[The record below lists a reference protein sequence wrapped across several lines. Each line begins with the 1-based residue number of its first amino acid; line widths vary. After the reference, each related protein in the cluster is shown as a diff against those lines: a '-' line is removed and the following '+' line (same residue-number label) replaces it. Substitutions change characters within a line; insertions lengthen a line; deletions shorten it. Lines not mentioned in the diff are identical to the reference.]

1 VLEVIYGWME
11 RRGLRM
17 KFFKTRNEALDVLE
31 NYIKKDISIY
41 TAQRNFDFGPQ
52 SRKNISCLSPY
63 ITHRLISEYEVA
75 KKVLSKYPY
84 QKVEKF
90 IQEIFWRVYW
100 KGWLELRPKVWTDFV
115 EDLKNID
122 NSNEYKK
129 AINGETNINCFNDW
143 TKELKVNNYLH
154 NHARMWF
161 ASIWIFTLKLPWQKG
176 AEFFLRELYDG
187 DAASNTLSWRWVAG
201 IQTKGKNYI
210 AQNWNINKFTN
221 NKYKDLK
228 LNENPQPIIDQRE
241 YKISPISTNNNETKS
256 DTLVFF
262 ENELDF
268 QSFKVDNYKKI
279 YCILLSNEERQ
290 VELGDKVLMFKKN
303 LIKNQVQNSDL
314 KIECIE
320 GNKFID
326 VSNNEKNFDVIYPSV
341 GENMSFLKR
350 VIKKNNLMINY
361 LARDEDKYCWQFSNK
376 GYFNFKS
383 NIPKILSQFKLN

>member
-1 VLEVIYGWME
+1 MNFIKS
-11 RRGLRM
+11 R
-17 KFFKTRNEALDVLE
+17 KEALAVLE
-31 NYIKKDISIY
+31 NYLEKDISNY
-41 TAQRNFDFGPQ
+41 TAQRNFDFGPR

-100 KGWLELRPKVWTDFV
+100 KGWLELRPKVWTDFI

-122 NSNEYKK
+122 NSNEYEK
-129 AINGETNINCFNDW
+129 AINGETNIDCFNDW
-143 TKELKVNNYLH
+143 IKELKENNYLH
-154 NHARMWF
+154 NHTRMWF

-210 AQNWNINKFTN
+210 AQNWNVNKFTN
-221 NKYKDLK
+221 NRYNNLK
-228 LNENPQPIIDQRE
+228 FNENPQPIIDKRE
-241 YKISPISTNNNETKS
+241 YKISPISIDNNKTKS
-256 DTLVFF
+256 DTLIFF

-268 QSFKVDNYKKI
+268 QSFKVDIYKKI
-279 YCILLSNEERQ
+279 YCVLLSNEERQ
-290 VELGDKVLMFKKN
+290 IELGNKVLEYKKN

-314 KIECIE
+314 KIDFIE
-320 GNKFID
+320 ANKFIEL
-326 VSNNEKNFDVIYPSV
+326 SNNEKNFDVIYPSV

-350 VIKKNNLMINY
+350 VTKKNNLMINY

>member
-1 VLEVIYGWME
+1 MNFVT
-11 RRGLRM
+11 
-17 KFFKTRNEALDVLE
+17 TRKEALDVMERYIE
-31 NYIKKDISIY
+31 NNISDY
-41 TAQRNFDFGPQ
+41 TAKRNFDFGPQ
-52 SRKNISCLSPY
+52 NRKNISCLSPY

-75 KKVLSKYPY
+75 KKTLSKYPY

-115 EDLKNID
+115 VDTKNIE
-122 NSNEYKK
+122 NTKEYEK
-129 AINGETNINCFNDW
+129 AINGETNIDCFNDW
-143 TKELKVNNYLH
+143 VKELKENNYLH
-154 NHARMWF
+154 NHTRMWF

-228 LNENPQPIIDQRE
+228 LNENPQPIIDQRD
-241 YKISPISTNNNETKS
+241 YKVSPLSISNNETAS
-256 DTLVFF
+256 DKLVFF

-268 QSFKVDNYKKI
+268 QFFNIDNHKKV
-279 YCILLSNEERQ
+279 YCILLANDERQ
-290 VELGDKVLMFKKN
+290 VELGSKVLDYKKN
-303 LIKNQVQNSDL
+303 LIKNQIQNSGL
-314 KIECIE
+314 KIEFIE
-320 GNKFID
+320 GNKFIELS
-326 VSNNEKNFDVIYPSV
+326 SNDKDFDIVYPSI

-350 VIKKNNLMINY
+350 VIKKNNLNINY
-361 LARDEDKYCWQFSNK
+361 LTREEDNYCWQFSNK

>member
-1 VLEVIYGWME
+1 MN
-11 RRGLRM
+11 
-17 KFFKTRNEALDVLE
+17 FKTSRIEALEVLE
-31 NYIKKDISIY
+31 NYIDKDILIY

-52 SRKNISCLSPY
+52 SRKNTSCLSPY

-115 EDLKNID
+115 EDLKEIE
-122 NSNEYKK
+122 NSNEYEK

-143 TKELKVNNYLH
+143 IKELKENNYLH
-154 NHARMWF
+154 NHTRMWL
-161 ASIWIFTLKLPWQKG
+161 ASIWIFTLNLPWQKG

-210 AQNWNINKFTN
+210 AQNWNISKFTD
-221 NKYKDLK
+221 NKYKNLK
-228 LNENPQPIIDQRE
+228 LNENPQPVTDHRE
-241 YKISPISTNNNETKS
+241 YKITPIRIGDSEKKS
-256 DTLVFF
+256 DKIVFF
-262 ENELDF
+262 ENELDLRIF
-268 QSFKVDNYKKI
+268 NPDSYKNI
-279 YCILLSNEERQ
+279 YCIMLSNEERQ
-290 VELGDKVLMFKKN
+290 LKLGDKVMEYKKN
-303 LIKNQVQNSDL
+303 LIKNQIQNLNL
-314 KIECIE
+314 KIEFIE
-320 GNKFID
+320 GNKFIEL
-326 VSNNEKNFDVIYPSV
+326 STNEKDFDFVYPSV

-361 LARDEDKYCWQFSNK
+361 LIREEDKYCWQFSNK

-383 NIPKILSQFKLN
+383 NIPKILNKFKLN

>member
-1 VLEVIYGWME
+1 MNFITS
-11 RRGLRM
+11 R
-17 KFFKTRNEALDVLE
+17 KEALDILE
-31 NYIKKDISIY
+31 NYIEKDISIY
-41 TAQRNFDFGPQ
+41 SAQRNFDFGPNN
-52 SRKNISCLSPY
+52 RKNISCLSPY

-75 KKVLSKYPY
+75 KKTLSKYPY

-115 EDLKNID
+115 EDTKNIE
-122 NSNEYKK
+122 NTNEYEK
-129 AINGETNINCFNDW
+129 AINSETNIDCFNDW
-143 TKELKVNNYLH
+143 VKELKENNYLH
-154 NHARMWF
+154 NHTRMWF

-241 YKISPISTNNNETKS
+241 YKISPLSAHNNETTS
-256 DTLVFF
+256 DRLVFF

-268 QSFKVDNYKKI
+268 QFFNRNNNKKI
-279 YCILLSNEERQ
+279 YCILLANDERQ
-290 VELGDKVLMFKKN
+290 IKLGSKVLEYKKN
-303 LIKNQVQNSDL
+303 LIINQIQNLDL
-314 KIECIE
+314 KIEFIE
-320 GNKFID
+320 GKKFIEL
-326 VSNNEKNFDVIYPSV
+326 SNKDKDFDIIYPSI

-350 VIKKNNLMINY
+350 VIKKNNLNINY
-361 LARDEDKYCWQFSNK
+361 LTREEDNYCWQFSNK

-383 NIPKILSQFKLN
+383 NIPKILSQLKLN

>member
-1 VLEVIYGWME
+1 MNFVT
-11 RRGLRM
+11 
-17 KFFKTRNEALDVLE
+17 TRKEALNTLE
-31 NYIKKDISIY
+31 SYIENNISDY
-41 TAQRNFDFGPQ
+41 TTKRNFDFGPQ
-52 SRKNISCLSPY
+52 NRKNISCLSPY

-75 KKVLSKYPY
+75 KKTLSKYPY

-115 EDLKNID
+115 EDTKNIE
-122 NSNEYKK
+122 NTNVYEK

-143 TKELKVNNYLH
+143 VKELKENNYLH
-154 NHARMWF
+154 NHTRMWF

-221 NKYKDLK
+221 NKYKNLK

-241 YKISPISTNNNETKS
+241 YKISPINIYNNETKS
-256 DTLVFF
+256 DILVFF
-262 ENELDF
+262 ENELYF
-268 QSFKVDNYKKI
+268 QNFNVDNYKKI
-279 YCILLSNEERQ
+279 YCILLSNDERQ
-290 VELGDKVLMFKKN
+290 VKLGKKVLEYKKN
-303 LIKNQVQNSDL
+303 LIKNQIQNSSL
-314 KIECIE
+314 KIEFIE
-320 GNKFID
+320 GNKFIEL
-326 VSNNEKNFDVIYPSV
+326 SNNDKDFDIVYPSV

-350 VIKKNNLMINY
+350 IIKKNNLNINY
-361 LARDEDKYCWQFSNK
+361 LNRAEDKYCWQFANK
-376 GYFNFKS
+376 GYFNFKT

>member
-1 VLEVIYGWME
+1 MNFVT
-11 RRGLRM
+11 
-17 KFFKTRNEALDVLE
+17 TRKEALDVMERYIE
-31 NYIKKDISIY
+31 NNISDY
-41 TAQRNFDFGPQ
+41 TAKRNFDFGPQ
-52 SRKNISCLSPY
+52 NRKNISCLSPY

-75 KKVLSKYPY
+75 KKTLSKYPY

-115 EDLKNID
+115 EDTKNIE
-122 NSNEYKK
+122 NTKEYEK
-129 AINGETNINCFNDW
+129 AINGETNIDCFNDW
-143 TKELKVNNYLH
+143 VKELKENNYLH
-154 NHARMWF
+154 NHTRMWF

-221 NKYKDLK
+221 NKHKDLK
-228 LNENPQPIIDQRE
+228 LNENPQPIIDQRD
-241 YKISPISTNNNETKS
+241 YKVSPLSISNNETAS
-256 DTLVFF
+256 DKLVFF

-268 QSFKVDNYKKI
+268 QFFNIDNHKKV
-279 YCILLSNEERQ
+279 YCILLANDERQ
-290 VELGDKVLMFKKN
+290 IKLGSKVLDYKKN
-303 LIKNQVQNSDL
+303 LIKNQIQNSGL
-314 KIECIE
+314 KIEFIE
-320 GNKFID
+320 GNKFIELS
-326 VSNNEKNFDVIYPSV
+326 SNDKDFDIVYPSI

-350 VIKKNNLMINY
+350 VIKKNNLKINY
-361 LARDEDKYCWQFSNK
+361 LTREEDNYCWQFSNK

>member
-1 VLEVIYGWME
+1 VNFITS
-11 RRGLRM
+11 R
-17 KFFKTRNEALDVLE
+17 KEALDVME
-31 NYIKKDISIY
+31 HYIEKDISDY
-41 TAQRNFDFGPQ
+41 TAQRNFDLGPQ
-52 SRKNISCLSPY
+52 NRKNISCLSPY
-63 ITHRLISEYEVA
+63 ITHRLISEYEVT

-122 NSNEYKK
+122 NSNEYEK
-129 AINGETNINCFNDW
+129 AINGETNIDCFNDW
-143 TKELKVNNYLH
+143 IKELKENNYLH
-154 NHARMWF
+154 NHTRMWF

-176 AEFFLRELYDG
+176 AEFFLKELYDG

-221 NKYKDLK
+221 NKYQNLK
-228 LNENPQPIIDQRE
+228 LNENPQPVIDQRE
-241 YKISPISTNNNETKS
+241 YKISPISINNNDTKS
-256 DTLVFF
+256 EILVFF

-279 YCILLSNEERQ
+279 YCILLTNKERQ
-290 VELGDKVLMFKKN
+290 VKLGNKVLMYKKI
-303 LIKNQVQNSDL
+303 LIKNQLRNSDL
-314 KIECIE
+314 KIEFIE
-320 GNKFID
+320 GKKF
-326 VSNNEKNFDVIYPSV
+326 VELSNNEKSFDVIYPSV

-350 VIKKNNLMINY
+350 VVKKNNLMINY

>member
-1 VLEVIYGWME
+1 MNFITS
-11 RRGLRM
+11 R
-17 KFFKTRNEALDVLE
+17 KEALDILE
-31 NYIKKDISIY
+31 NYIEKDISIY
-41 TAQRNFDFGPQ
+41 SAQRNFDFGLQ
-52 SRKNISCLSPY
+52 NRKNISCLSPY

-75 KKVLSKYPY
+75 KKVLSKHSY

-115 EDLKNID
+115 EDLKNIE
-122 NSNEYKK
+122 NSTEYEK
-129 AINGETNINCFNDW
+129 AINGETNIDCFNDW
-143 TKELKVNNYLH
+143 IKELKENNYLH
-154 NHARMWF
+154 NHSRMWF

-221 NKYKDLK
+221 NKYKNLK

-241 YKISPISTNNNETKS
+241 YKISPIKIEVADKKS
-256 DTLVFF
+256 ERLVFF
-262 ENELDF
+262 ENELNF
-268 QSFKVDNYKKI
+268 KSFNIDSYKKV
-279 YCILLSNEERQ
+279 YCIMLTNEERQ
-290 VELGDKVLMFKKN
+290 VKLGNKVLEYKKN
-303 LIKNQVQNSDL
+303 LIKNQIQNTDIQ
-314 KIECIE
+314 IEFIE
-320 GNKFID
+320 GNKFIEI
-326 VSNNEKNFDVIYPSV
+326 SNNEKDFDIIYPSV

-350 VIKKNNLMINY
+350 TMKKNNLMINY
-361 LARDEDKYCWQFSNK
+361 LIREEDKYCWQFSNK
-376 GYFNFKS
+376 GYFNFRS

>member
-1 VLEVIYGWME
+1 MNFVT
-11 RRGLRM
+11 
-17 KFFKTRNEALDVLE
+17 TRKEALDVMERYIE
-31 NYIKKDISIY
+31 NNISDY
-41 TAQRNFDFGPQ
+41 TAKRNFDFGPQ
-52 SRKNISCLSPY
+52 NRKNISCLSPY

-75 KKVLSKYPY
+75 KKTLSKYPY

-115 EDLKNID
+115 EDTKNIE
-122 NSNEYKK
+122 NTKEYEK
-129 AINGETNINCFNDW
+129 AINGETNIDCFNDW
-143 TKELKVNNYLH
+143 VKELKENNYLH
-154 NHARMWF
+154 NHTRMWF

-228 LNENPQPIIDQRE
+228 LNENPQPIIDQRD
-241 YKISPISTNNNETKS
+241 YKVSPLSISNNETAS
-256 DTLVFF
+256 DKLVFF

-268 QSFKVDNYKKI
+268 QFFNIDNHKKV
-279 YCILLSNEERQ
+279 YCILLANDERQ
-290 VELGDKVLMFKKN
+290 VKLGSKVLDYKKN
-303 LIKNQVQNSDL
+303 LIKNQIQNSGL
-314 KIECIE
+314 KIEFIE
-320 GNKFID
+320 GNKFIEL
-326 VSNNEKNFDVIYPSV
+326 SNKDKDFDIVYPSI

-350 VIKKNNLMINY
+350 VIKKNNLNINY
-361 LARDEDKYCWQFSNK
+361 LTREEDSYCWQFSNK

>member
-1 VLEVIYGWME
+1 MNFVT
-11 RRGLRM
+11 
-17 KFFKTRNEALDVLE
+17 TRKEALDVMERYIE
-31 NYIKKDISIY
+31 NNISDY
-41 TAQRNFDFGPQ
+41 TAKRNFDFGPQ
-52 SRKNISCLSPY
+52 NRKNISCLSPY

-75 KKVLSKYPY
+75 KKTLSKYPY

-115 EDLKNID
+115 EDTKNIE
-122 NSNEYKK
+122 NTKEYEK
-129 AINGETNINCFNDW
+129 AINGETNIDCFNDW
-143 TKELKVNNYLH
+143 VKELKENNYLH
-154 NHARMWF
+154 NHTRMWF

-228 LNENPQPIIDQRE
+228 LNENPQPIIDQRD
-241 YKISPISTNNNETKS
+241 YKVSPLSISNNETAS
-256 DTLVFF
+256 DKLVFF

-268 QSFKVDNYKKI
+268 QFFNIDNHKKV
-279 YCILLSNEERQ
+279 YCILLANDERQ
-290 VELGDKVLMFKKN
+290 VKLGSKVLDYKKN
-303 LIKNQVQNSDL
+303 LIKNQIQNSGL
-314 KIECIE
+314 KIEFIE
-320 GNKFID
+320 GNKFIELS
-326 VSNNEKNFDVIYPSV
+326 SNDKDFDIVYPSI

-350 VIKKNNLMINY
+350 VIKKNNLNINY
-361 LARDEDKYCWQFSNK
+361 LTREEDNYCWQFSNK

>member
-1 VLEVIYGWME
+1 
-11 RRGLRM
+11 M
-17 KFFKTRNEALDVLE
+17 KFITSRTEALKVLE
-31 NYIKKDISIY
+31 NYTEKDISIY

-52 SRKNISCLSPY
+52 NRKNISCLSPY

-115 EDLKNID
+115 EDLKNIE
-122 NSNEYKK
+122 NSNEYKE
-129 AINGETNINCFNDW
+129 AINGETNIKCFNDW
-143 TKELKVNNYLH
+143 IKELKENNYLH
-154 NHARMWF
+154 NHTRMWF

-221 NKYKDLK
+221 NKYKDLT
-228 LNENPQPIIDQRE
+228 LNESPQAIIDQRE
-241 YKISPISTNNNETKS
+241 YKISPINIDNNETKS
-256 DTLVFF
+256 DMLAFF

-268 QSFKVDNYKKI
+268 QNFKIDSYKKV
-279 YCILLSNEERQ
+279 YCILLSNDERQ
-290 VELGDKVLMFKKN
+290 IKLGNKVLEYKKKI
-303 LIKNQVQNSDL
+303 IKNQIQNLGL
-314 KIECIE
+314 KIEYIE
-320 GNKFID
+320 GNKFIEL
-326 VSNNEKNFDVIYPSV
+326 SNNEKNFDVIYPSV

-350 VIKKNNLMINY
+350 IMKKNNLMINY
-361 LARDEDKYCWQFSNK
+361 LIRDEDKYCWQFSNK

>member
-1 VLEVIYGWME
+1 MNFVT
-11 RRGLRM
+11 
-17 KFFKTRNEALDVLE
+17 TRKEALDVMERYIE
-31 NYIKKDISIY
+31 NNISDY
-41 TAQRNFDFGPQ
+41 TAKRNFDFGPQ
-52 SRKNISCLSPY
+52 NRKNISCLSPY

-75 KKVLSKYPY
+75 KKTLSKYPY

-100 KGWLELRPKVWTDFV
+100 KGWLEIRPKVWTDFV
-115 EDLKNID
+115 EDTKNIE
-122 NSNEYKK
+122 NTNEYEK
-129 AINGETNINCFNDW
+129 AINGETNIDCFNDW
-143 TKELKVNNYLH
+143 VKELKENNYLH
-154 NHARMWF
+154 NHTRMWF

-228 LNENPQPIIDQRE
+228 LNENPQPIIDQRD
-241 YKISPISTNNNETKS
+241 YKVSPLSISNNETAS
-256 DTLVFF
+256 DKLVFF

-268 QSFKVDNYKKI
+268 QFFNIDNHKKV
-279 YCILLSNEERQ
+279 YCILLANDERQ
-290 VELGDKVLMFKKN
+290 VKLGSKVLDYKKN
-303 LIKNQVQNSDL
+303 LIKNQIQNSGL
-314 KIECIE
+314 KIEFIE
-320 GNKFID
+320 GNKFIELS
-326 VSNNEKNFDVIYPSV
+326 SNDKDFDIVYPSI

-350 VIKKNNLMINY
+350 VIKKNNLNINY
-361 LARDEDKYCWQFSNK
+361 LTREEDNYCWQFSNK

>member
-1 VLEVIYGWME
+1 VNFVT
-11 RRGLRM
+11 
-17 KFFKTRNEALDVLE
+17 TRKEALDVMERYIE
-31 NYIKKDISIY
+31 NNISDY
-41 TAQRNFDFGPQ
+41 TAKRNFDFGPQ
-52 SRKNISCLSPY
+52 NRKNISCLSPY

-75 KKVLSKYPY
+75 KKTLSKYPY

-115 EDLKNID
+115 EDTKNIE
-122 NSNEYKK
+122 NTKEYEK
-129 AINGETNINCFNDW
+129 AINGETNIDCFNDW
-143 TKELKVNNYLH
+143 VKELKENNYLH
-154 NHARMWF
+154 NHTRMWF

-228 LNENPQPIIDQRE
+228 LNENPQPIIDQRD
-241 YKISPISTNNNETKS
+241 YKVSPLSISNNETAS
-256 DTLVFF
+256 DKLVFF

-268 QSFKVDNYKKI
+268 QFFNIDNHKKV
-279 YCILLSNEERQ
+279 YCILLANDERQ
-290 VELGDKVLMFKKN
+290 IKLGSKVLDYKKN
-303 LIKNQVQNSDL
+303 LIKNQIQNSGL
-314 KIECIE
+314 KIEFIE
-320 GNKFID
+320 GNKFIELS
-326 VSNNEKNFDVIYPSV
+326 SNDKDFDIVYPSI

-350 VIKKNNLMINY
+350 VIKKNNLNINY
-361 LARDEDKYCWQFSNK
+361 LTREEDNYCWQFSNK

>member
-1 VLEVIYGWME
+1 MNFITS
-11 RRGLRM
+11 R
-17 KFFKTRNEALDVLE
+17 KEALAILE
-31 NYIKKDISIY
+31 NYIEEDISIY
-41 TAQRNFDFGPQ
+41 SAQRNFDFGPQ
-52 SRKNISCLSPY
+52 NRKNISCLSPY

-75 KKVLSKYPY
+75 KKVLSKHSY
-84 QKVEKF
+84 QNVEKF

-115 EDLKNID
+115 EDLKNIE
-122 NSNEYKK
+122 NTYEYEK
-129 AINGETNINCFNDW
+129 AINGETNIECFNDW
-143 TKELKVNNYLH
+143 IKELKENNYLH
-154 NHARMWF
+154 NHTRMWF

-241 YKISPISTNNNETKS
+241 YTISSVNIGNNEKTS
-256 DTLVFF
+256 ERLVFF

-268 QSFKVDNYKKI
+268 KIYNIDSYKKV

-290 VELGDKVLMFKKN
+290 VKLGNKVLEYKKN
-303 LIKNQVQNSDL
+303 LIKNQIQNLSL
-314 KIECIE
+314 KIEYIE
-320 GNKFID
+320 EKKFTEI
-326 VSNNEKNFDVIYPSV
+326 SNNEKDFDVIYPSV

-350 VIKKNNLMINY
+350 LIKKNNLIINY
-361 LARDEDKYCWQFSNK
+361 LTREEDRYCRQFSNK

-383 NIPKILSQFKLN
+383 NIPKILNQFKLN